1 MELMERR
8 TDEWTDEW
16 MEGMERRTDKLMD
29 ERMDGRMNVWKDRM
43 DN

>member
-1 MELMERR
+1 MEWMERR

-29 ERMDGRMNVWKDRM
+29 ERMHGRMNVWKDRM